1 MKNKQLISILI
12 GMLVIAALVAGCAT
26 PTTAPAEPP
35 AQAPA
40 EQPAEQPPADTAR
53 PYIPV
58 ISKGF
63 QHQFWQ
69 AVRLGSENA
78 ARDFDVDI
86 TFEGPESESQV
97 DRQIEMLQVALEKN
111 PSAICLAAL
120 DSQAVIPLLERAQ
133 AAGIPVIGFD
143 SGVDSDIPVT
153 TAATDNLAA
162 AAHAADKMAELIGG
176 EGEVAVIVH
185 DQTSRTGIDRR
196 DGFVHRM
203 EEQYPNITVVDVQ
216 YGGGDHLR
224 STELARAIIQAH
236 PNLKGFFGANEG
248 SIIGVLNAVRELNM
262 EGDLVVIG
270 YDSGQQQ
277 MDAIRSGAE
286 AGAITQD
293 PIGIGYKCVEA
304 AVKAI
309 NGESQPDTIDTGFHW
324 YDATN
329 IDSDEIAPL
338 LYE

>member
-40 EQPAEQPPADTAR
+40 EQPAEQPPAASAR

-196 DGFVHRM
+196 DGFVSRM

-262 EGDLVVIG
+262 EGQLVVIG